1 MYLIHCL
8 TPSDQL
14 PVLIIFASI
23 CQAIIQYSHLIFKRN
38 FPEKLTAPWFRNSQ
52 REQQHWNI
60 QSKDDWTGIEEP
72 QNCSIYQP
80 MSIFFIQLYLI
91 RLYLIDILPKW
102 FLFLDSFW
110 HGATGLQHRY
120 RRDVKLLHLKGHL
133 HFDLC
138 LGEVTTNDLCYIT
151 KVLPNANGEGCRN
164 LGGTLHM
171 GITGDPNPQW
181 TTIIRMV
188 SPSLFGRIAN

>member
-1 MYLIHCL
+1 MAEGNICHELYTNVFDTLSHSFWSTPCSDYLCL
-8 TPSDQL
+8 YKL
-14 PVLIIFASI
+14 F
-23 CQAIIQYSHLIFKRN
+23 QAIIQYSHLIFKRN
-38 FPEKLTAPWFRNSQ
+38 FPEKLTAPWFMNSQ

-91 RLYLIDILPKW
+91 DILPKW
-102 FLFLDSFW
+102 FLFLNSFW

-171 GITGDPNPQW
+171 GITGTP
-181 TTIIRMV
+181 T
-188 SPSLFGRIAN
+188 PSGPR